1 MTELILILIRST
13 VAFFLL
19 FILTRIMGKKQI
31 SQLTFFDYCVGI
43 TIGSIAATMS
53 VDQNVKALNG
63 IMSLIVWGI
72 FPILLA
78 YFGMKSNTFS
88 NLTDGKPTILIK
100 NGEILEGSMKKN
112 LMNLNELMLLLR
124 EKNVFTV
131 SDVEM
136 AVLETNGDL
145 SVMLKTDK
153 QPVTSK
159 MLGIPVEHEHG
170 PNILI
175 MDGNIMKKSMQK
187 LGYTVEWLLG
197 EIQKQGANEIN
208 DVFLAQID
216 SRGQL
221 YVDLYEDKNKSIT
234 IEEKPLLGASLKKI
248 QADLE
253 SFALE
258 TEDQKAKKMYTEQ
271 ANNLKKLLDSVLPY
285 LK

>member
-1 MTELILILIRST
+1 
-13 VAFFLL
+13 
-19 FILTRIMGKKQI
+19 
-31 SQLTFFDYCVGI
+31 
-43 TIGSIAATMS
+43 
-53 VDQNVKALNG
+53 
-63 IMSLIVWGI
+63 MSLFVWGI

-78 YFGMKSNTFS
+78 YFSMKSNTFS

-100 NGEILEGSMKKN
+100 NGEILEESMKKN
-112 LMNLNELMLLLR
+112 LMNLNELMLLSR
-124 EKNVFTV
+124 EKNVFSV

-159 MLGIPVEHEHG
+159 ILGIPVEHEHG

-175 MDGNIMKKSMQK
+175 MDGNIMKKSTEK
-187 LGYTVEWLLG
+187 LGYTIEWLLG
-197 EIQKQGANEIN
+197 EVQKQGANEIK
-208 DVFLAQID
+208 DVFFAQID
-216 SRGQL
+216 SHGQL
-221 YVDLYEDKNKSIT
+221 YVDLYEESNKLVT
-234 IEEKPLLGASLKKI
+234 IEKKALLGASFKKL

-258 TEDQKAKKMYTEQ
+258 TENQQAKKMYTEQ
-271 ANNLKKLLDSVLPY
+271 ANNLKKLLDSILPY